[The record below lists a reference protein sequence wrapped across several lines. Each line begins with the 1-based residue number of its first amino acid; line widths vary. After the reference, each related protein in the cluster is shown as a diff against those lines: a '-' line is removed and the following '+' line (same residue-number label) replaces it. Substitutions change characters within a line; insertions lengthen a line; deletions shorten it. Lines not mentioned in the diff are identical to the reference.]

1 MSVSHAQLKAFH
13 AVAVYGSFTR
23 AAERLFLTQ
32 PAVSDQVRKLEERY
46 GVLLFHRNKRS
57 VRLSELG
64 ERLLAVTQRLFAIE
78 AEAEELLSASS
89 ALQTGT
95 LTLAVDAPVHVL
107 PQIARFCER
116 YPGIAVRVET
126 GNTDESLQRLFS
138 YQADLALLG
147 RDVSDERLLSLTL
160 RNDPI
165 VAFVSLSHPWAGRES
180 IRLADLDDMP
190 LVLREQGSVTRQTL
204 EEEMSR
210 AGLRIRPAIQ
220 VEGRE
225 ASREAVVAGIG
236 VGVVSAAE
244 FGADT
249 RVHALPIVDCQRRL
263 TETWC
268 ACANSVRGGS
278 SRPSSTW
285 SARTCRR
292 RARARLRASEKAR
305 RMPGFE
311 VVLAGTQA
319 CFCSC
324 SRDLSSS
331 RQARWII
338 TSVIGIS
345 RPWASMMAPPV
356 CCCVLK
362 GITRRLAVSVCCEF
376 IARLLIRFIGSLG
389 SADETAVTNGGCRAA
404 PTRKPWTIAILQSA
418 CQLAGYRWVFLVIV
432 VRPVWASWS
441 SPEDE
446 YGHVSPGV
454 GGQSPG
460 RAGWPGRLEG

>member
-180 IRLADLDDMP
+180 IRRADLDGMP

-236 VGVVSAAE
+236 VGGVSAAE
-244 FGADT
+244 CGADT

-263 TETWC
+263 TETLVC
-268 ACANSVRGGS
+268 LREQR
-278 SRPSSTW
+278 SRRIVETFLDLVGEDLPAPS
-285 SARTCRR
+285 
-292 RARARLRASEKAR
+292 
-305 RMPGFE
+305 
-311 VVLAGTQA
+311 
-319 CFCSC
+319 
-324 SRDLSSS
+324 
-331 RQARWII
+331 
-338 TSVIGIS
+338 
-345 RPWASMMAPPV
+345 
-356 CCCVLK
+356 
-362 GITRRLAVSVCCEF
+362 
-376 IARLLIRFIGSLG
+376 
-389 SADETAVTNGGCRAA
+389 
-404 PTRKPWTIAILQSA
+404 
-418 CQLAGYRWVFLVIV
+418 
-432 VRPVWASWS
+432 
-441 SPEDE
+441 
-446 YGHVSPGV
+446 
-454 GGQSPG
+454 
-460 RAGWPGRLEG
+460 

>member
-89 ALQTGT
+89 ALRTGT

-236 VGVVSAAE
+236 VGGGVGRGVRRRHAGPCAA
-244 FGADT
+244 
-249 RVHALPIVDCQRRL
+249 HRRL
-263 TETWC
+263 PATPDRDPG
-268 ACANSVRGGS
+268 V
-278 SRPSSTW
+278 P
-285 SARTCRR
+285 ART
-292 RARARLRASEKAR
+292 A
-305 RMPGFE
+305 
-311 VVLAGTQA
+311 LAA
-319 CFCSC
+319 DR
-324 SRDLSSS
+324 RDLPRPGRRGPVGAELGRGFAQAKKSPADAGLRS
-331 RQARWII
+331 RAGGHSGLLLFLLQ
-338 TSVIGIS
+338 G
-345 RPWASMMAPPV
+345 PV
-356 CCCVLK
+356 Q
-362 GITRRLAVSVCCEF
+362 LA
-376 IARLLIRFIGSLG
+376 AGALDHHLG
-389 SADETAVTNGGCRAA
+389 DRDFPALGVDDGATAVLLRIEGDHAALGGIGVLRIHCPSPHQVYR
-404 PTRKPWTIAILQSA
+404 QS
-418 CQLAGYRWVFLVIV
+418 RE
-432 VRPVWASWS
+432 R
-441 SPEDE
+441 
-446 YGHVSPGV
+446 
-454 GGQSPG
+454 
-460 RAGWPGRLEG
+460 R

>member
-1 MSVSHAQLKAFH
+1 
-13 AVAVYGSFTR
+13 
-23 AAERLFLTQ
+23 
-32 PAVSDQVRKLEERY
+32 
-46 GVLLFHRNKRS
+46 LLFHRNKRS

-263 TETWC
+263 TETLVC
-268 ACANSVRGGS
+268 LREQR
-278 SRPSSTW
+278 SR
-285 SARTCRR
+285 RI
-292 RARARLRASEKAR
+292 
-305 RMPGFE
+305 
-311 VVLAGTQA
+311 V
-319 CFCSC
+319 
-324 SRDLSSS
+324 
-331 RQARWII
+331 
-338 TSVIGIS
+338 
-345 RPWASMMAPPV
+345 
-356 CCCVLK
+356 
-362 GITRRLAVSVCCEF
+362 
-376 IARLLIRFIGSLG
+376 
-389 SADETAVTNGGCRAA
+389 ET
-404 PTRKPWTIAILQSA
+404 
-418 CQLAGYRWVFLVIV
+418 FL
-432 VRPVWASWS
+432 
-441 SPEDE
+441 D
-446 YGHVSPGV
+446 
-454 GGQSPG
+454 
-460 RAGWPGRLEG
+460 

>member
-180 IRLADLDDMP
+180 IRLADLD
-190 LVLREQGSVTRQTL
+190 
-204 EEEMSR
+204 
-210 AGLRIRPAIQ
+210 
-220 VEGRE
+220 
-225 ASREAVVAGIG
+225 
-236 VGVVSAAE
+236 
-244 FGADT
+244 
-249 RVHALPIVDCQRRL
+249 
-263 TETWC
+263 
-268 ACANSVRGGS
+268 
-278 SRPSSTW
+278 
-285 SARTCRR
+285 
-292 RARARLRASEKAR
+292 
-305 RMPGFE
+305 
-311 VVLAGTQA
+311 
-319 CFCSC
+319 
-324 SRDLSSS
+324 
-331 RQARWII
+331 
-338 TSVIGIS
+338 
-345 RPWASMMAPPV
+345 
-356 CCCVLK
+356 
-362 GITRRLAVSVCCEF
+362 
-376 IARLLIRFIGSLG
+376 
-389 SADETAVTNGGCRAA
+389 
-404 PTRKPWTIAILQSA
+404 
-418 CQLAGYRWVFLVIV
+418 
-432 VRPVWASWS
+432 
-441 SPEDE
+441 
-446 YGHVSPGV
+446 
-454 GGQSPG
+454 
-460 RAGWPGRLEG
+460 

>member
-1 MSVSHAQLKAFH
+1 M
-13 AVAVYGSFTR
+13 
-23 AAERLFLTQ
+23 
-32 PAVSDQVRKLEERY
+32 
-46 GVLLFHRNKRS
+46 LLFHRNKRS

-263 TETWC
+263 TETLVC
-268 ACANSVRGGS
+268 LREQR
-278 SRPSSTW
+278 SRRIVETFLDLVGEDLPAPS
-285 SARTCRR
+285 
-292 RARARLRASEKAR
+292 
-305 RMPGFE
+305 
-311 VVLAGTQA
+311 
-319 CFCSC
+319 
-324 SRDLSSS
+324 
-331 RQARWII
+331 
-338 TSVIGIS
+338 
-345 RPWASMMAPPV
+345 
-356 CCCVLK
+356 
-362 GITRRLAVSVCCEF
+362 
-376 IARLLIRFIGSLG
+376 
-389 SADETAVTNGGCRAA
+389 
-404 PTRKPWTIAILQSA
+404 
-418 CQLAGYRWVFLVIV
+418 
-432 VRPVWASWS
+432 
-441 SPEDE
+441 
-446 YGHVSPGV
+446 
-454 GGQSPG
+454 
-460 RAGWPGRLEG
+460 

>member
-165 VAFVSLSHPWAGRES
+165 VAFVSLSHPWAGAELGRGFAQAKKS
-180 IRLADLDDMP
+180 PADAG
-190 LVLREQGSVTRQTL
+190 LR
-204 EEEMSR
+204 SR
-210 AGLRIRPAIQ
+210 AGGRSGLLLFLLQGPVQFAAGALDHHLGDRDLPALGVDDGATGVLLRI
-220 VEGRE
+220 EGDH
-225 ASREAVVAGIG
+225 AALGGIG
-236 VGVVSAAE
+236 VLRIHCPSPHQVYRQSRE
-244 FGADT
+244 
-249 RVHALPIVDCQRRL
+249 RR
-263 TETWC
+263 
-268 ACANSVRGGS
+268 
-278 SRPSSTW
+278 
-285 SARTCRR
+285 
-292 RARARLRASEKAR
+292 
-305 RMPGFE
+305 
-311 VVLAGTQA
+311 
-319 CFCSC
+319 
-324 SRDLSSS
+324 
-331 RQARWII
+331 
-338 TSVIGIS
+338 
-345 RPWASMMAPPV
+345 
-356 CCCVLK
+356 
-362 GITRRLAVSVCCEF
+362 
-376 IARLLIRFIGSLG
+376 
-389 SADETAVTNGGCRAA
+389 
-404 PTRKPWTIAILQSA
+404 
-418 CQLAGYRWVFLVIV
+418 
-432 VRPVWASWS
+432 
-441 SPEDE
+441 
-446 YGHVSPGV
+446 
-454 GGQSPG
+454 
-460 RAGWPGRLEG
+460 